1 MVTGTVRLVLG
12 KMLWFNEV
20 KHVGMIESDA
30 GERFSVRREDFV
42 DGAPVGRCAT
52 LPVSFDSVGSTAVN
66 VRMLETSD
74 VRRARRRSGSRPI

>member
-1 MVTGTVRLVLG
+1 MVAGSFRSVLG

-20 KHVGMIESDA
+20 KHTGMIEGDD

-42 DGAPVGRCAT
+42 DGAPVGRCAALSVT
-52 LPVSFDSVGSTAVN
+52 FERVGSTAVN
-66 VRMLETSD
+66 VRLSDTPD